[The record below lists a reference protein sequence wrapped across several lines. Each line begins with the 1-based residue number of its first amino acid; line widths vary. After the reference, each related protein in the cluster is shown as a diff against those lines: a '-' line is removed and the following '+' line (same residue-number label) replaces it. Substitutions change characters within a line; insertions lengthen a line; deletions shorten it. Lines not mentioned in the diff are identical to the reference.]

1 MKRNKV
7 SAEVWEQ
14 ARIAFVSGSIGLRE
28 LARKIRIPQ
37 GTMTARAWREGWTKT
52 SESVKQLSEDEQSLA
67 VKPTVLQSVAA
78 TMQERGQ
85 RYAERMAVVS
95 ERVLP
100 HLESL
105 PPGAILERARNV
117 EQFDRFSRRNFG
129 LDLQPP
135 GGCPVNLAILTNQA
149 AIQIVSPESVGR

>member
-28 LARKIRIPQ
+28 LARKMGIPQ

-52 SESVKQLSEDEQSLA
+52 SESIKQLSGGEQSLA

-85 RYAERMAVVS
+85 RYAERIAGVS
-95 ERVLP
+95 EKVLP
-100 HLESL
+100 HLEKMQ
-105 PPGAILERARNV
+105 PGAILDSARNI
-117 EQFDRFSRRNFG
+117 EQFDRVSRRNFR
-129 LDLQPP
+129 LEDAPP
-135 GGCPVNLAILTNQA
+135 PTGRLTVELLSA
-149 AIQIVSPESVGR
+149 KIRLED

>member
-28 LARKIRIPQ
+28 LARKMGIPQ
-37 GTMTARAWREGWTKT
+37 GTMTARAWREGWTKR
-52 SESVKQLSEDEQSLA
+52 SESVKQLSGGEQSLA

-85 RYAERMAVVS
+85 RYAERIAGVS
-95 ERVLP
+95 EKVLP
-100 HLESL
+100 HLEKMQ
-105 PPGAILERARNV
+105 PGAILDSARNI
-117 EQFDRFSRRNFG
+117 EQFDRVARRNFG
-129 LDLQPP
+129 LDDLPP
-135 GGCPVNLAILTNQA
+135 AGAPINLTILTNQA
-149 AIQIVSPESVGR
+149 AIAVSKPL

>member
-28 LARKIRIPQ
+28 LARKIGIPQ

-52 SESVKQLSEDEQSLA
+52 SESVKQLSEGEQPLA

-85 RYAERMAVVS
+85 RYAERMASVS

-100 HLESL
+100 HHSTLCRRCDSRF
-105 PPGAILERARNV
+105 PPH
-117 EQFDRFSRRNFG
+117 SRRHHRHN
-129 LDLQPP
+129 
-135 GGCPVNLAILTNQA
+135 
-149 AIQIVSPESVGR
+149 